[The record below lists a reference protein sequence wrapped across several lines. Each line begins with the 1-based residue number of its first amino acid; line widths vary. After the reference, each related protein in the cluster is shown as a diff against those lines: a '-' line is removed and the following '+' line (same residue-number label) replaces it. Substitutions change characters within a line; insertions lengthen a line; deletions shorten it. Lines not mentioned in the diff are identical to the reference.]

1 MSLDLQACIFDLDGV
16 LVDTAKYHFS
26 AWQRLADELGVPFDH
41 ADNNQLKGVSRVDS
55 LEFILNK
62 GDLVLDNDT
71 KVRLMDRKNEWY
83 LDQVKTMGPDELFP
97 GVVEFIDELRSAGVG
112 IALGSSSKNAPFILK
127 RCGIEDRFDAVIDG
141 NSITFSKPDPEVFL
155 KGAAALSAE
164 PARTVVFEDAVS
176 GVEAGKNGGFIVV
189 GIGDEN
195 ILNKADFVLADFEG
209 LSIQKLTDRLS

>member
-41 ADNNQLKGVSRVDS
+41 SDNNQLKGVSRVDS

-83 LDQVKTMGPDELFP
+83 LDQVKAMGPDELFS
-97 GVVEFIDELRSAGVG
+97 GAVEFIDELRSVGVG
-112 IALGSSSKNAPFILK
+112 IALGSSSKNAPYILK

-189 GIGDEN
+189 GIGDES
-195 ILNKADFVLADFEG
+195 ILNKADFVMADFQG